1 MYTMWLQVNAEG
13 WINFIPDWFHVE
25 CLKKEKV
32 NCVIDFVF
40 HMGIIKIYNL
50 FTGSCIILYK
60 IRICLI
66 EYN

>member
-25 CLKKEKV
+25 CPKKEKV

-40 HMGIIKIYNL
+40 HMGTIKIYNL

-60 IRICLI
+60 VPICLI
-66 EYN
+66 ENN